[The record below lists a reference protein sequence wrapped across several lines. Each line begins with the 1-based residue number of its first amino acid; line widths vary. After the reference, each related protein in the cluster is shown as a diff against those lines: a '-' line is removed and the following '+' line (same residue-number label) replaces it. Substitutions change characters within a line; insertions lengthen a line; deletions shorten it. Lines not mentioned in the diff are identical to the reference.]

1 MKRVAILL
9 VALALGGCDA
19 PSPSRGGAV
28 VPAKPD
34 LSLVA
39 DLAIARKSRIFFS
52 HHSVGENII
61 DGMQAVASDVGA
73 APLAVAPL
81 QQGASHEGPAFLHAS
96 GGRNGDPASK
106 IAFFEATM
114 RGRPELKPDLAF
126 MKFCFVDV
134 VPTTD
139 VDALFA
145 QYERTMAS
153 LKREFPRVR
162 FAHVTF
168 PLVPRP
174 MDVKSRMRRL
184 LGLWEWTDA
193 SNAKRH
199 EFNEKLRRKFAG
211 DPIFDLARVESTLPD
226 GTVVAFELDGKLIP
240 SMADAY
246 GDSHLNMTG
255 KRVAGAAAIQFL
267 AAALGPTAAAQ

>member
-1 MKRVAILL
+1 M
-9 VALALGGCDA
+9 
-19 PSPSRGGAV
+19 

-34 LSLVA
+34 PRLA
-39 DLAIARKSRIFFS
+39 AELAIARKSRIFFS

-61 DGMQAVASDVGA
+61 DGMQAVAGDIGA

-96 GGRNGDPASK
+96 GGRNGNPESK

-114 RGRPELKPDLAF
+114 RGKLELKPDLAF
-126 MKFCFVDV
+126 MKFCFVDI
-134 VPTTD
+134 VPSTD
-139 VDALFA
+139 VDALFG
-145 QYERTMAS
+145 QYERAMKS
-153 LKREFPRVR
+153 LKREFPAVR

-168 PLVPRP
+168 PMSPRP
-174 MDVKSRMRRL
+174 TDLKSRVRRL

-193 SNAKRH
+193 SNAARH
-199 EFNEKLRRKFAG
+199 EFNEKLRRAFAG

-226 GTVVAFELDGKLIP
+226 GTVVAYELDGKRIP
-240 SMADAY
+240 SMAHEY
-246 GDSHLNMTG
+246 GDGHLNTTG
-255 KRVAGAAAIQFL
+255 KRVAGAAAIRFL